1 MNKGHMMIEASVLLP
16 LIILILLFFI
26 SLTLFAVIKT
36 DIELD
41 MNMDFLGSEDDLM
54 IKKIGVDLPL
64 MGGAGIVFEEHREDE
79 DYGMR
84 IQRSKIPGDI
94 FKD

>member
-1 MNKGHMMIEASVLLP
+1 MNKGYMIIEASLLLP
-16 LIILILLFFI
+16 LLILILIFFI

-41 MNMDFLGSEDDLM
+41 MNMDFLKTGDSS
-54 IKKIGVDLPL
+54 IVKNISVDLPL
-64 MGGAGIVFEEHREDE
+64 AGGAGIIFEERKEDA